1 MSDSGSGGGGIT
13 RVPIGSEV
21 NSAGAVTYN
30 GVQCNQYTMKISSA
44 NGQAQPGVGLSAPA
58 NVFLSQ
64 TTVDVPQTGYVQV
77 TAYVATTVT
86 GTVNV
91 TASLTGHSDTTLSVQ
106 P

>member
-1 MSDSGSGGGGIT
+1 MADSGSDSEGVT

-21 NSAGAVTYN
+21 NSVGTTTYN

-44 NGQAQPGVGLSAPA
+44 NGQAQTGVGLSAPA

-64 TTVDVPQTGYVQV
+64 TTVNVPQTGYVEV
-77 TAYVATTVT
+77 TVYVATTVT

-91 TASLTGHSDTTLSVQ
+91 TASESGHSNTTLPVQ
-106 P
+106 A